1 MIMMLGDLFIL
12 ASFVP
17 LRCTYRPMVTV
28 PTGAIRATALGE
40 FDAAMLIQLDGTIAD
55 TDPL

>member
-1 MIMMLGDLFIL
+1 MSGVSKAPHI
-12 ASFVP
+12 
-17 LRCTYRPMVTV
+17 RCTYRPMIMV